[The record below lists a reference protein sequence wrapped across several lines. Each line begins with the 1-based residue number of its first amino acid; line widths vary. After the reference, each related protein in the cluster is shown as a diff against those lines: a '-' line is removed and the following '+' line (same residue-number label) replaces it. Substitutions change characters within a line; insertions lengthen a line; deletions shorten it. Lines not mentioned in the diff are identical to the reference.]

1 MTRGY
6 FSPTEETQEATKYMP
21 ESKTHVQKTAN
32 RKYYRHRRQRLH
44 PEREQRSERL
54 MTQTRFLEETLGQLA
69 AAGEILQTMRAENEK
84 AKTQVA
90 RTLADMD
97 SLRKRT
103 ARDKEDTK
111 KFAARQIIEAL
122 LPSLDAFEQALAALQ
137 MGHDTETFAQGVQ
150 AINQLL
156 HSALSGQGVETIT
169 PLGQPFDP
177 QYHEALGMDSTDEYP
192 SNTVS
197 MVLQSGYVLNGQLVR
212 PARVR
217 IAQSVSEDTK

>member
-1 MTRGY
+1 
-6 FSPTEETQEATKYMP
+6 MP
-21 ESKTHVQKTAN
+21 SSKNRVQTTAN

-44 PEREQRSERL
+44 PERETRSERL
-54 MTQTRFLEETLGQLA
+54 MTQTRFLEETLEQLA
-69 AAGEILQTMRAENEK
+69 AASETLQAMRSENEK
-84 AKTQVA
+84 AKAQVA
-90 RTLADMD
+90 RTLTDMD

-111 KFAARQIIEAL
+111 KFAARQLIEAL

-137 MGHDTETFAQGVQ
+137 MGHDTETLAQGVQ

-156 HSALSGQGVETIT
+156 HKALNDQGLQTLT

-177 QYHEALGMDSTDEYP
+177 QYHEALGMDATDEYP
-192 SNTVS
+192 PNAVS

-212 PARVR
+212 PARDR
-217 IAQSVSEDTK
+217 IAQAASKNVN

>member
-1 MTRGY
+1 
-6 FSPTEETQEATKYMP
+6 MP
-21 ESKTHVQKTAN
+21 SSKKPVQTTAN

-44 PEREQRSERL
+44 PERETRSERL
-54 MTQTRFLEETLGQLA
+54 MTQTRFLEETLEQLA
-69 AAGEILQTMRAENEK
+69 AASETLQTLRTENEK
-84 AKTQVA
+84 MQSQVA

-103 ARDKEDTK
+103 ARDKEDTR
-111 KFAARQIIEAL
+111 KFAARQLIEAL

-137 MGHDTETFAQGVQ
+137 MGHDTETFTQGVQ

-156 HSALSGQGVETIT
+156 HKALTDQGLQTIT

-177 QYHEALGMDSTDEYP
+177 QFHEALGMDATAEFP
-192 SNTVS
+192 PNAVS

-217 IAQSVSEDTK
+217 IAQAASASAK